1 MRLPAR
7 VADPAGLALV
17 AIVGRPARPRVAI
30 CCRQCSK
37 FLIGLFSATA
47 MLPLH
52 HLRVLAAVARSGSVR
67 AAAEA
72 LLRAPSAV
80 SRSVAL
86 LEHALAL
93 PLFERRGRGML
104 PTAAAEAVLAR
115 LGWITQELQ
124 AVVDEAGNAR
134 APAAVLD
141 TLFDERRLLAVSLL
155 AEVRHMPTVALHLGI
170 TQPAV
175 SAALARLEDALQ
187 ERLFLR
193 TARGLLP
200 SDAGARWILRFDR
213 VLAALRHMEDD
224 AAATRGSLEGLVT
237 VGTLPLARTR
247 LLPQA
252 IAAVLAGHPRLRV
265 HSLESPYEQLC
276 AGLLAGKV
284 DFIVGALR
292 PLADRA
298 LTSEILFVDQLGV
311 AAAADHPLARR
322 RRLGLADLRGQPW
335 VLSRP
340 GTPLRESLARFF
352 AAQGEP
358 APRATVETGDQALV
372 RGLLLQARML
382 TVLSSRQLRHE
393 IEGGDLCVLPLPLT
407 GLARHIGITT
417 RAGTR
422 LPATAQAL
430 LAAIRRFSV

>member
-1 MRLPAR
+1 MYPH
-7 VADPAGLALV
+7 
-17 AIVGRPARPRVAI
+17 
-30 CCRQCSK
+30 
-37 FLIGLFSATA
+37 A
-47 MLPLH
+47 MLSLH
-52 HLRVLAAVARSGSVR
+52 HLRVLAAVSRSGSVR
-67 AAAEA
+67 AAAET

-86 LEHALAL
+86 LEQALAL

-104 PTAAAEAVLAR
+104 PTAAAEVVLAR
-115 LGWITQELQ
+115 LAWITQELQ
-124 AVVDEAGNAR
+124 TVVDEAGSAR
-134 APAAVLD
+134 QRGAPTAVLD

-187 ERLFLR
+187 QRLFLR

-224 AAATRGSLEGLVT
+224 VAATRGSLEGLVT
-237 VGTLPLARTR
+237 VGTLPLARTQ

-252 IAAVLAGHPRLRV
+252 IAAVLAGNPRLRV

-298 LTSEILFVDQLGV
+298 LTSEVLFVDQLGV
-311 AAAADHPLARR
+311 VAAADHPLARR
-322 RRLGLADLRGQPW
+322 RRLGLADLRGHPW

-430 LAAIRRFSV
+430 LAAIRRFSA

>member
-1 MRLPAR
+1 
-7 VADPAGLALV
+7 
-17 AIVGRPARPRVAI
+17 
-30 CCRQCSK
+30 
-37 FLIGLFSATA
+37 
-47 MLPLH
+47 MLSLH
-52 HLRVLAAVARSGSVR
+52 HLRVLAAVSRSGSVR

-86 LEHALAL
+86 LEQALAL

-104 PTAAAEAVLAR
+104 PTAAAEVVLAR
-115 LGWITQELQ
+115 LAWITQELQ
-124 AVVDEAGNAR
+124 AVVDEAGSAR
-134 APAAVLD
+134 QRGAPTAVLD

-187 ERLFLR
+187 QRLFLR

-224 AAATRGSLEGLVT
+224 VAATRGSLEGLVT
-237 VGTLPLARTR
+237 VGTLPLARTQ

-298 LTSEILFVDQLGV
+298 LTSEVLFVDQLGV
-311 AAAADHPLARR
+311 VAAADHP
-322 RRLGLADLRGQPW
+322 
-335 VLSRP
+335 
-340 GTPLRESLARFF
+340 
-352 AAQGEP
+352 
-358 APRATVETGDQALV
+358 
-372 RGLLLQARML
+372 
-382 TVLSSRQLRHE
+382 
-393 IEGGDLCVLPLPLT
+393 
-407 GLARHIGITT
+407 
-417 RAGTR
+417 
-422 LPATAQAL
+422 
-430 LAAIRRFSV
+430 